1 MSKPG
6 IVNSESFILASGS
19 EIRKKILSDHRIN
32 FDVQKSEVDEEELKK
47 NILNLPFEERV
58 IKLASAKA
66 KEVSEKNI
74 ERYVVGAD
82 QMCVCNGRVFNKPG
96 NLENA
101 INNLKLLAGN
111 THCQYSG
118 ISIFLNGKSLWTFC
132 DKATLT
138 MKKLSDE
145 EIMSY
150 VLEDEPYECC
160 GSFKYESLG
169 ATLFSK
175 VKGSEYSIQGLAF
188 DPLMNAFKKF
198 GIFFW
203 EKVLSIGLNR
213 PFRSFNRKQDLP

>member
-1 MSKPG
+1 MSKQD
-6 IVNSESFILASGS
+6 IVHSEPFILASGS

-32 FDVQKSEVDEEELKK
+32 FVVQKSEVDEEELKK

-74 ERYVVGAD
+74 EHYVVGAD
-82 QMCVCNGRVFNKPG
+82 QMCVSNGRVFNKPG
-96 NLENA
+96 NQKNA

-160 GSFKYESLG
+160 GSYKYESLG

-198 GIFFW
+198 GIFF
-203 EKVLSIGLNR
+203 
-213 PFRSFNRKQDLP
+213 

>member
-1 MSKPG
+1 MSKQD
-6 IVNSESFILASGS
+6 IVHSEPFILASGS
-19 EIRKKILSDHRIN
+19 EIRKKILSDHQIN
-32 FDVQKSEVDEEELKK
+32 FVVQKSEVDEEELKQ
-47 NILNLPFEERV
+47 NLLTLPFEERV

-66 KEVSEKNI
+66 KEISEINL

-82 QMCVCNGRVFNKPG
+82 QMCVSNGRVFNKPG

-132 DKATLT
+132 DTATLT
-138 MKKLSDE
+138 MKELSDE
-145 EIMSY
+145 QIMSY

-160 GSFKYESLG
+160 GSYKYESLG

-175 VKGSEYSIQGLAF
+175 VKGSEYTVQGLAF
-188 DPLMNAFKKF
+188 VPLINAFKEL
-198 GIFFW
+198 GIS
-203 EKVLSIGLNR
+203 L
-213 PFRSFNRKQDLP
+213 

>member
-1 MSKPG
+1 MSKQD
-6 IVNSESFILASGS
+6 IVHSKPFILASGS
-19 EIRKKILSDHRIN
+19 TIRKQILSDHGIN
-32 FDVQKSEVDEEELKK
+32 FVVQKSEIDEEELKK

-96 NLENA
+96 NLENS

-118 ISIFLNGKSLWTFC
+118 ISIFLNGKSQWTYC
-132 DKATLT
+132 DTATLT
-138 MKKLSDE
+138 MKELSDE
-145 EIMSY
+145 QIMSY
-150 VLEDEPYECC
+150 ALEDEPYECC
-160 GSFKYESLG
+160 GSYKYESLG

-175 VKGSEYSIQGLAF
+175 VKGSEYTVQGLAF
-188 DPLMNAFKKF
+188 VPLINAFKEL
-198 GIFFW
+198 GIS
-203 EKVLSIGLNR
+203 L
-213 PFRSFNRKQDLP
+213 

>member
-1 MSKPG
+1 LSKQD

-19 EIRKKILSDHRIN
+19 KIRKKILSDHGIN
-32 FDVQKSEVDEEELKK
+32 FDVQKSEIDEEELKK
-47 NILNLPFEERV
+47 IILNLPFEERV
-58 IKLASAKA
+58 IKLSSAKA
-66 KEVSEKNI
+66 KEVSEINS

-82 QMCVCNGRVFNKPG
+82 QMCVCNGKVFNKPG
-96 NLENA
+96 NPENA

-138 MKKLSDE
+138 MKELSDE

-160 GSFKYESLG
+160 GSYKYESLG

-175 VKGSEYSIQGLAF
+175 VKGSEYTVQGLAF
-188 DPLMNAFKKF
+188 VPLINAFKEL
-198 GIFFW
+198 GIS
-203 EKVLSIGLNR
+203 L
-213 PFRSFNRKQDLP
+213 

>member
-1 MSKPG
+1 MSKQD
-6 IVNSESFILASGS
+6 IVHSEPFILASGS
-19 EIRKKILSDHRIN
+19 TIRKQILLDNGIN
-32 FDVQKSEVDEEELKK
+32 FVVQKSEIDEEELKK

-74 ERYVVGAD
+74 EHYVVGAD

-96 NLENA
+96 NQENS

-132 DKATLT
+132 DTATLT
-138 MKKLSDE
+138 MKELSDE
-145 EIMSY
+145 QIMSY

-160 GSFKYESLG
+160 GSYKYESLG

-175 VKGSEYSIQGLAF
+175 VKGSEYTVQGLAF
-188 DPLMNAFKKF
+188 VPLINAFKEL
-198 GIFFW
+198 GIS
-203 EKVLSIGLNR
+203 L
-213 PFRSFNRKQDLP
+213 

>member
-1 MSKPG
+1 MSKQD

-19 EIRKKILSDHRIN
+19 KIRKKILSDHGIN
-32 FDVQKSEVDEEELKK
+32 FDVQKSEIDEEELKK
-47 NILNLPFEERV
+47 IILNLPFEERV
-58 IKLASAKA
+58 IKLSSAKA
-66 KEVSEKNI
+66 KEVSEINS

-82 QMCVCNGRVFNKPG
+82 QMCVCKGTVFNKPG
-96 NLENA
+96 NPENA

-138 MKKLSDE
+138 MKELSDE

-160 GSFKYESLG
+160 GSYKYESLG

-175 VKGSEYSIQGLAF
+175 VKGSEYTVQGLAF
-188 DPLMNAFKKF
+188 VPLINAFKEL
-198 GIFFW
+198 GIS
-203 EKVLSIGLNR
+203 L
-213 PFRSFNRKQDLP
+213 

>member
-1 MSKPG
+1 MSKQD

-19 EIRKKILSDHRIN
+19 KIRKKILSDHGIN
-32 FDVQKSEVDEEELKK
+32 FDVQKSEIDEEELKK

-58 IKLASAKA
+58 IKLSSAKA
-66 KEVSEKNI
+66 KEVSEINS

-82 QMCVCNGRVFNKPG
+82 QMCVCNGKVFNKPG
-96 NLENA
+96 NPENA

-138 MKKLSDE
+138 MKELSDE

-160 GSFKYESLG
+160 GSYKYESLG

-175 VKGSEYSIQGLAF
+175 VKGSEYTVQGLAF
-188 DPLMNAFKKF
+188 VPLINAFKEL
-198 GIFFW
+198 GIS
-203 EKVLSIGLNR
+203 L
-213 PFRSFNRKQDLP
+213 

>member
-1 MSKPG
+1 MSKQD

-19 EIRKKILSDHRIN
+19 KIRKKILSDHGIN
-32 FDVQKSEVDEEELKK
+32 FDVQKSEIDEEELKK

-66 KEVSEKNI
+66 KEVSEINL

-82 QMCVCNGRVFNKPG
+82 QMCVCNGTVFNKPG
-96 NLENA
+96 NPENA

-132 DKATLT
+132 DKATLS
-138 MKKLSDE
+138 MKELSDE
-145 EIMSY
+145 EIISY

-160 GSFKYESLG
+160 GSYKYESLG

-175 VKGSEYSIQGLAF
+175 VKGSEYTVQGLAF
-188 DPLMNAFKKF
+188 VPLINAFKEL
-198 GIFFW
+198 GIS
-203 EKVLSIGLNR
+203 L
-213 PFRSFNRKQDLP
+213 

>member
-1 MSKPG
+1 M
-6 IVNSESFILASGS
+6 
-19 EIRKKILSDHRIN
+19 
-32 FDVQKSEVDEEELKK
+32 VQKSEVDEEELKK

-66 KEVSEKNI
+66 KEISEINL

-82 QMCVCNGRVFNKPG
+82 QMCVSNGRVFNKPG

-111 THCQYSG
+111 AHCQYSG

-132 DKATLT
+132 DTATLT
-138 MKKLSDE
+138 MKELSDE
-145 EIMSY
+145 QIMSY

-160 GSFKYESLG
+160 GSYKYESLG

-175 VKGSEYSIQGLAF
+175 VKGSEYTVQGLAF
-188 DPLMNAFKKF
+188 VPLINAFKEL
-198 GIFFW
+198 GIS
-203 EKVLSIGLNR
+203 L
-213 PFRSFNRKQDLP
+213 

>member
-1 MSKPG
+1 MSKQE
-6 IVNSESFILASGS
+6 VVHSEPFILASGS
-19 EIRKKILSDHRIN
+19 KIRKKILLDHGIQ
-32 FDVQKSEVDEEELKK
+32 FGIQKSGVDEEKLKQ
-47 NILNLPFEERV
+47 NILGLSFEERV

-66 KEVSEKNI
+66 KEVSEINLEK
-74 ERYVVGAD
+74 YVVGAD
-82 QMCVCNGRVFNKPG
+82 QMCVCKGMVFNKPG

-118 ISIFLNGKSLWTFC
+118 LSIFLNGKSLWTFC

-138 MKKLSDE
+138 MKELSDE

-160 GSFKYESLG
+160 GSYKYESLG

-175 VKGSEYSIQGLAF
+175 VKGSEYTIQGLAF
-188 DPLMNAFKKF
+188 VPLINAFKEL
-198 GIFFW
+198 G
-203 EKVLSIGLNR
+203 VSL
-213 PFRSFNRKQDLP
+213 

>member
-1 MSKPG
+1 MSKPD

-19 EIRKKILSDHRIN
+19 KIRKKILSDHGIN
-32 FDVQKSEVDEEELKK
+32 FGIQKSEIDEEELKK

-66 KEVSEKNI
+66 KEVSEINS

-82 QMCVCNGRVFNKPG
+82 QMCVCNGMVFNKPG
-96 NLENA
+96 NTENA

-132 DKATLT
+132 DKAILT
-138 MKKLSDE
+138 MKELSDE

-150 VLEDEPYECC
+150 VLKDEPYECC
-160 GSFKYESLG
+160 GSYKYESLG
-169 ATLFSK
+169 ATLFSI
-175 VKGSEYSIQGLAF
+175 VKGSEYTIQGLAF
-188 DPLMNAFKKF
+188 VPLVSAFKDLGF
-198 GIFFW
+198 SFW
-203 EKVLSIGLNR
+203 E
-213 PFRSFNRKQDLP
+213 

>member
-1 MSKPG
+1 MSKQD
-6 IVNSESFILASGS
+6 IVHSEPFILASGS
-19 EIRKKILSDHRIN
+19 TIRKKILSDHGIN
-32 FDVQKSEVDEEELKK
+32 FVVQKSGIDEEELKK

-74 ERYVVGAD
+74 EHYVVGAD
-82 QMCVCNGRVFNKPG
+82 QMCVSNGRVFNKPG
-96 NLENA
+96 NQKNA

-132 DKATLT
+132 DTATLT

-145 EIMSY
+145 QIMSY

-160 GSFKYESLG
+160 GSYKYESLG

-175 VKGSEYSIQGLAF
+175 VKGSEYTVQGLAF
-188 DPLMNAFKKF
+188 VPLINAFKEL
-198 GIFFW
+198 GIS
-203 EKVLSIGLNR
+203 L
-213 PFRSFNRKQDLP
+213 

>member
-1 MSKPG
+1 MSKQD

-19 EIRKKILSDHRIN
+19 KIRKKILSDQGIN
-32 FDVQKSEVDEEELKK
+32 FGVQKSEIDEEELKK

-66 KEVSEKNI
+66 KEVSEINS

-82 QMCVCNGRVFNKPG
+82 QMCVCNGTVFNKPG
-96 NLENA
+96 NPENA

-132 DKATLT
+132 DKATLS
-138 MKKLSDE
+138 MKELSDE
-145 EIMSY
+145 EIISY

-160 GSFKYESLG
+160 GSYKYESLG

-175 VKGSEYSIQGLAF
+175 VKGSEYTVQGLAF
-188 DPLMNAFKKF
+188 VPLINAFKEL
-198 GIFFW
+198 GI
-203 EKVLSIGLNR
+203 
-213 PFRSFNRKQDLP
+213 SF

>member
-1 MSKPG
+1 MLL
-6 IVNSESFILASGS
+6 VLQSE
-19 EIRKKILSDHRIN
+19 KKILSDHGIN
-32 FDVQKSEVDEEELKK
+32 FVVQKSEIDEEELKK

-96 NLENA
+96 NLENS
-101 INNLKLLAGN
+101 INNLRLLAGN

-132 DKATLT
+132 DTATLT
-138 MKKLSDE
+138 MKELSDE
-145 EIMSY
+145 QIMSY
-150 VLEDEPYECC
+150 ALEEQPYECC
-160 GSFKYESLG
+160 GSYKYESLG

-175 VKGSEYSIQGLAF
+175 IKGSEYTIQGLAF
-188 DPLMNAFKKF
+188 VPLMNAFKEL
-198 GIFFW
+198 GIS
-203 EKVLSIGLNR
+203 L
-213 PFRSFNRKQDLP
+213 

>member
-1 MSKPG
+1 MSKQD
-6 IVNSESFILASGS
+6 IVHSEPFILASGS
-19 EIRKKILSDHRIN
+19 TIRKKILSDHRIN
-32 FDVQKSEVDEEELKK
+32 FVVQKSGIDEEELKK

-74 ERYVVGAD
+74 EHYVVGAD
-82 QMCVCNGRVFNKPG
+82 QMCVSNGRVFNKPG

-132 DKATLT
+132 DTATLT
-138 MKKLSDE
+138 MKELSDE
-145 EIMSY
+145 QIMSY
-150 VLEDEPYECC
+150 VLKDEPYECC
-160 GSFKYESLG
+160 GSYKYESLG

-175 VKGSEYSIQGLAF
+175 VKGSEYTVQGLAF
-188 DPLMNAFKKF
+188 VPLINAFKEL
-198 GIFFW
+198 GIS
-203 EKVLSIGLNR
+203 L
-213 PFRSFNRKQDLP
+213 

>member
-1 MSKPG
+1 MSKQD
-6 IVNSESFILASGS
+6 IVHSEPFILASGS
-19 EIRKKILSDHRIN
+19 EIREKILSDHRIN
-32 FDVQKSEVDEEELKK
+32 FVVQKSEIDEEELKK

-66 KEVSEKNI
+66 KEVSEINLEK
-74 ERYVVGAD
+74 YVVGAD
-82 QMCVCNGRVFNKPG
+82 QMCVCNGMVFNKPG

-118 ISIFLNGKSLWTFC
+118 VSIFLNGKSLWTFC

-138 MKKLSDE
+138 MKNLSDE

-160 GSFKYESLG
+160 GSYKYESLG

-175 VKGSEYSIQGLAF
+175 VKGSEYTIQGLAF

-198 GIFFW
+198 GIFF
-203 EKVLSIGLNR
+203 
-213 PFRSFNRKQDLP
+213 

>member
-1 MSKPG
+1 MSKQD
-6 IVNSESFILASGS
+6 IVHSEPFILASGS
-19 EIRKKILSDHRIN
+19 KIRKKILSDHRIN
-32 FDVQKSEVDEEELKK
+32 FVVQKSEVDEEELKK

-66 KEVSEKNI
+66 KEISEINL

-82 QMCVCNGRVFNKPG
+82 QMCVSNGRVFNNPG

-132 DKATLT
+132 DTATLT
-138 MKKLSDE
+138 MKELSDE
-145 EIMSY
+145 QIMSY

-160 GSFKYESLG
+160 GSYKYESLG

-175 VKGSEYSIQGLAF
+175 VKGSEYTVQGLAF
-188 DPLMNAFKKF
+188 VPLINAFKEL
-198 GIFFW
+198 GIS
-203 EKVLSIGLNR
+203 L
-213 PFRSFNRKQDLP
+213 

>member
-1 MSKPG
+1 MSKQD
-6 IVNSESFILASGS
+6 IVHSKPFILASGS
-19 EIRKKILSDHRIN
+19 TIRKQILSDHGIN
-32 FDVQKSEVDEEELKK
+32 FVVQKSEIDEEELKK

-96 NLENA
+96 NLENS

-118 ISIFLNGKSLWTFC
+118 ISIFLNGKSLWTFFFFF
-132 DKATLT
+132 TLT
-138 MKKLSDE
+138 MKELSDE
-145 EIMSY
+145 QIMSY
-150 VLEDEPYECC
+150 ALEEQPYECC
-160 GSFKYESLG
+160 GSYKYESLG

-175 VKGSEYSIQGLAF
+175 VKGSEYTVQGLAF
-188 DPLMNAFKKF
+188 VPLINAFKEL
-198 GIFFW
+198 GIS
-203 EKVLSIGLNR
+203 L
-213 PFRSFNRKQDLP
+213 

>member
-1 MSKPG
+1 MSKQD

-19 EIRKKILSDHRIN
+19 KIRKKILSDHGIN
-32 FDVQKSEVDEEELKK
+32 FDVQKSEIDEEELKK
-47 NILNLPFEERV
+47 IILNLPFEERV
-58 IKLASAKA
+58 IKLSSAKA
-66 KEVSEKNI
+66 KEVSEINS

-82 QMCVCNGRVFNKPG
+82 QMCVCNGKVFNKPG
-96 NLENA
+96 NPENA

-138 MKKLSDE
+138 MKELSDE

-160 GSFKYESLG
+160 GSYKYESLG

-175 VKGSEYSIQGLAF
+175 VKGSEYTVQGLAF
-188 DPLMNAFKKF
+188 VPLINAFKEL
-198 GIFFW
+198 GIS
-203 EKVLSIGLNR
+203 L
-213 PFRSFNRKQDLP
+213 

>member
-1 MSKPG
+1 MSKLD

-19 EIRKKILSDHRIN
+19 KIRKKILSDHGIN
-32 FDVQKSEVDEEELKK
+32 FDVQKSEIDEEELKK

-66 KEVSEKNI
+66 KEVSEINS

-82 QMCVCNGRVFNKPG
+82 QMCVCNGTVFNKPG
-96 NLENA
+96 NPENA
-101 INNLKLLAGN
+101 INNLKLLTGN

-138 MKKLSDE
+138 MKELSDE
-145 EIMSY
+145 QIMSY

-160 GSFKYESLG
+160 GSYKYESLG

-175 VKGSEYSIQGLAF
+175 VKGSEYTVQGLAF
-188 DPLMNAFKKF
+188 VPLINAFKEL
-198 GIFFW
+198 GIS
-203 EKVLSIGLNR
+203 L
-213 PFRSFNRKQDLP
+213 

>member
-1 MSKPG
+1 LSKQDIVHSKP
-6 IVNSESFILASGS
+6 FILASGS
-19 EIRKKILSDHRIN
+19 TIRKQILLDHGIN
-32 FDVQKSEVDEEELKK
+32 FVVQKSEIDEEELKK

-96 NLENA
+96 NLENS

-118 ISIFLNGKSLWTFC
+118 ISIFLNGKSQWTYC
-132 DKATLT
+132 DTATLT
-138 MKKLSDE
+138 MKELSDE
-145 EIMSY
+145 QIMSY
-150 VLEDEPYECC
+150 ALEDEPYECC
-160 GSFKYESLG
+160 GSYKYESLG

-175 VKGSEYSIQGLAF
+175 VKGSEYTIQGLAF
-188 DPLMNAFKKF
+188 VPLMNAFKEL
-198 GIFFW
+198 GIS
-203 EKVLSIGLNR
+203 L
-213 PFRSFNRKQDLP
+213 

>member
-1 MSKPG
+1 MSKQD
-6 IVNSESFILASGS
+6 IVHSKPFILASGS
-19 EIRKKILSDHRIN
+19 TIRKKILSDHGIN
-32 FDVQKSEVDEEELKK
+32 FIVQKSEIDEEELKK

-96 NLENA
+96 NLENS

-118 ISIFLNGKSLWTFC
+118 ISIFLNGKSQWTYC
-132 DKATLT
+132 DTATLT
-138 MKKLSDE
+138 MKELSDE
-145 EIMSY
+145 QIMSY
-150 VLEDEPYECC
+150 ALEDEPYECC
-160 GSFKYESLG
+160 GSYKYESLG

-175 VKGSEYSIQGLAF
+175 VKGSEYTVQGLAF
-188 DPLMNAFKKF
+188 VPLINAFKEL
-198 GIFFW
+198 GIS
-203 EKVLSIGLNR
+203 L
-213 PFRSFNRKQDLP
+213 

>member
-1 MSKPG
+1 MSKQD

-19 EIRKKILSDHRIN
+19 KIRKKILSDHGIN
-32 FDVQKSEVDEEELKK
+32 FDVQKSEIDEEELKK

-66 KEVSEKNI
+66 KEVSEINS

-82 QMCVCNGRVFNKPG
+82 QMCVCNGKVFNKPG
-96 NLENA
+96 NPENA
-101 INNLKLLAGN
+101 INNLKLLTGN

-138 MKKLSDE
+138 MKELTDE

-150 VLEDEPYECC
+150 VLKDEPYECC
-160 GSFKYESLG
+160 GSYKYESLG

-175 VKGSEYSIQGLAF
+175 VKGSEYTVQGLAF
-188 DPLMNAFKKF
+188 VPLINAFKEL
-198 GIFFW
+198 GIS
-203 EKVLSIGLNR
+203 L
-213 PFRSFNRKQDLP
+213 

>member
-1 MSKPG
+1 LSKQD
-6 IVNSESFILASGS
+6 IVHSEPFILASGS
-19 EIRKKILSDHRIN
+19 KIRKKILSDHRIN
-32 FDVQKSEVDEEELKK
+32 FVVQKSEVDEEELKK

-66 KEVSEKNI
+66 KEISEINL
-74 ERYVVGAD
+74 EHYVVGAD
-82 QMCVCNGRVFNKPG
+82 QMCVSNGRVFNKPG

-132 DKATLT
+132 DTATLT
-138 MKKLSDE
+138 MKELSDE
-145 EIMSY
+145 QIMSY

-160 GSFKYESLG
+160 GSYKYESLG

-175 VKGSEYSIQGLAF
+175 VKGSEYTVQGLAF
-188 DPLMNAFKKF
+188 VPLINAFKEL
-198 GIFFW
+198 GIS
-203 EKVLSIGLNR
+203 L
-213 PFRSFNRKQDLP
+213 

>member
-1 MSKPG
+1 LSKQD
-6 IVNSESFILASGS
+6 IVNSDSFILASGS
-19 EIRKKILSDHRIN
+19 KIRKKILLDHGIN
-32 FDVQKSEVDEEELKK
+32 FDVQKSEIDEEELKK

-66 KEVSEKNI
+66 KEVSEINS

-82 QMCVCNGRVFNKPG
+82 QMCVCNGTVFNKPG
-96 NLENA
+96 NPENA

-138 MKKLSDE
+138 MKELSDE
-145 EIMSY
+145 QIMSY
-150 VLEDEPYECC
+150 VLKDEPYECC
-160 GSFKYESLG
+160 GSYKYESLG

-175 VKGSEYSIQGLAF
+175 VKGSEYTVQGLAF
-188 DPLMNAFKKF
+188 VPLINAFKEL
-198 GIFFW
+198 GIS
-203 EKVLSIGLNR
+203 L
-213 PFRSFNRKQDLP
+213 

>member
-1 MSKPG
+1 MSKQD
-6 IVNSESFILASGS
+6 IVHYEPFILASGS
-19 EIRKKILSDHRIN
+19 TIRKKILLDHGIN

-66 KEVSEKNI
+66 KEISEINL

-82 QMCVCNGRVFNKPG
+82 QMCVSNGRVFNKPG

-111 THCQYSG
+111 AHCQYSG

-132 DKATLT
+132 DTATLT
-138 MKKLSDE
+138 MKELSDE
-145 EIMSY
+145 QIMSY

-160 GSFKYESLG
+160 GSYKYESLG

-175 VKGSEYSIQGLAF
+175 VKGSEYTVQGLAF
-188 DPLMNAFKKF
+188 VPLMNAFKEL
-198 GIFFW
+198 GIS
-203 EKVLSIGLNR
+203 L
-213 PFRSFNRKQDLP
+213 

>member
-1 MSKPG
+1 MSKQD
-6 IVNSESFILASGS
+6 IVHSKPFILASGS
-19 EIRKKILSDHRIN
+19 TIRKKILSDHGIN
-32 FDVQKSEVDEEELKK
+32 FVVQKSEIDEEELKK

-118 ISIFLNGKSLWTFC
+118 ISIFLNGKSLWTYC
-132 DKATLT
+132 DTATLT

-145 EIMSY
+145 QIMSY
-150 VLEDEPYECC
+150 ALEDEPYECC
-160 GSFKYESLG
+160 GSYKYESLG

-175 VKGSEYSIQGLAF
+175 VKGSEYTIQGLAF
-188 DPLMNAFKKF
+188 VPLINAFKEL
-198 GIFFW
+198 GIS
-203 EKVLSIGLNR
+203 L
-213 PFRSFNRKQDLP
+213 

>member
-1 MSKPG
+1 MSKQD

-19 EIRKKILSDHRIN
+19 KIRKKILSDHGIN
-32 FDVQKSEVDEEELKK
+32 FDVQKSEIDEEELKK

-66 KEVSEKNI
+66 KEVSEINL

-82 QMCVCNGRVFNKPG
+82 QMCVCNGTVFNKPG
-96 NLENA
+96 NPENA
-101 INNLKLLAGN
+101 INNLKLLTGN

-132 DKATLT
+132 DKATLS
-138 MKKLSDE
+138 MKELSDE
-145 EIMSY
+145 EIISY

-160 GSFKYESLG
+160 GSYKYESLG

-175 VKGSEYSIQGLAF
+175 VKGSEYTVQGLAF
-188 DPLMNAFKKF
+188 VPLINAFKEL
-198 GIFFW
+198 GIS
-203 EKVLSIGLNR
+203 L
-213 PFRSFNRKQDLP
+213 

>member
-19 EIRKKILSDHRIN
+19 KIRKKILSDHGIN
-32 FDVQKSEVDEEELKK
+32 FGVQKPEIDEEELKK

-66 KEVSEKNI
+66 KEVSEINS

-82 QMCVCNGRVFNKPG
+82 QMCVCDGTVFNKPG
-96 NLENA
+96 NPENA

-118 ISIFLNGKSLWTFC
+118 MSIFLNGKSLWTFC
-132 DKATLT
+132 DKATLS
-138 MKKLSDE
+138 MKELSDE
-145 EIMSY
+145 EIISY

-160 GSFKYESLG
+160 GSYKYESLG

-175 VKGSEYSIQGLAF
+175 VKGSEYTVQGLAF
-188 DPLMNAFKKF
+188 VPLINAFKEL
-198 GIFFW
+198 GIS
-203 EKVLSIGLNR
+203 L
-213 PFRSFNRKQDLP
+213 